1 MNELIDYFTNASLSD
16 IVIGIIVVAIV
27 VRIVYEIITNK

>member
-1 MNELIDYFTNASLSD
+1 MNELIDYFTIAFD
-16 IVIGIIVVAIV
+16 CVIIMIGVAIV